1 MLFSMNQKTPIVE
14 LLIKRALNVGSIL
27 FKLLRRR
34 FSSPL
39 AVLRLCKIYKHEGVY
54 NLNSP
59 KVVDLEPLISRNEL
73 E

>member
-1 MLFSMNQKTPIVE
+1 MLFSMNQTTTIVE
-14 LLIKRALNVGSIL
+14 PLVKRALNIGPTP
-27 FKLLRRR
+27 FELLLRR

-39 AVLRLCKIYKHEGVY
+39 AVLRLCQIYKHEVVN

-59 KVVDLEPLISRNEL
+59 KVLDLEPLISRKEL